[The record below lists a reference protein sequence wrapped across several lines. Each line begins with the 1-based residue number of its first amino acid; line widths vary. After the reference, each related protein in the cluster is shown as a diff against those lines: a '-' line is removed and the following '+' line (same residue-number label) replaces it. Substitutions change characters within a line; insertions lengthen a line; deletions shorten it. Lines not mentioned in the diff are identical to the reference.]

1 MNNCDLL
8 NFRFVDRIEAKKTLH
23 DFINGTSAAPVLWI
37 SGEQGIGIT
46 RLIKEVISKNET
58 ETIDAICSFKDDKD
72 PSQLNE
78 LITAL
83 KKNKS
88 GLGISDFIRNNYSD
102 VLDITKKISTQILK
116 LAGLDIADFV
126 ASFYDSSKLFV
137 DQKKQQHS
145 SLNVLNSYI
154 SHIIKDNTLIV
165 VLEHFTCCNKNYAD
179 AFIQLIINF
188 METQNIYFIIT
199 STNEELESNCNFVT
213 DFLSKIPIQKMK
225 IEPLEDL
232 YIYEILEDK
241 FAISKE
247 DRDIVCQLSKLCN
260 GSPSRL
266 RNTFSNM
273 FMKGDISLS
282 KDSDIAQTVFDKLK
296 KDIASNDLSF
306 KYDEFD
312 LFSRTLLKLII
323 AFKEQASLSLLTKFS
338 SKILEEE
345 FGVKVIEEEILKS
358 AFKLIENGI
367 IGRDDKAYSGHK
379 VKIENSLLRNTI
391 EESIKAEPSYIMF
404 SYWMQKHILENM
416 EDVIASGLS
425 KEMAEYLVA
434 FHSVIGVVPDWV
446 EIAVNYGILQFE
458 KNNIAAAVEFFHH
471 VREQV
476 TSISSDKLIVMANC
490 YFQDGNYDV
499 AEKLLRLIDERK
511 DCQAWE
517 FYYLYCKVARVA
529 EICNLHSQ
537 DVDFIG
543 KSVKLY
549 GKGSKERIIPIENTS
564 VLTILSDYYFIHEE
578 KISDC
583 GYFFVNKYGKR
594 LTEQSVRCMINSY
607 CQTCGISMHI
617 TPHMFRHSFA
627 TLLLEQDVDIRYIQK
642 LLGHSSITTTQ
653 IYTHVTSAKQ
663 KEIIKTKH
671 PRNNLNI
678 N

>member
-1 MNNCDLL
+1 
-8 NFRFVDRIEAKKTLH
+8 
-23 DFINGTSAAPVLWI
+23 
-37 SGEQGIGIT
+37 
-46 RLIKEVISKNET
+46 
-58 ETIDAICSFKDDKD
+58 
-72 PSQLNE
+72 
-78 LITAL
+78 
-83 KKNKS
+83 
-88 GLGISDFIRNNYSD
+88 
-102 VLDITKKISTQILK
+102 
-116 LAGLDIADFV
+116 
-126 ASFYDSSKLFV
+126 
-137 DQKKQQHS
+137 
-145 SLNVLNSYI
+145 
-154 SHIIKDNTLIV
+154 
-165 VLEHFTCCNKNYAD
+165 
-179 AFIQLIINF
+179 

-404 SYWMQKHILENM
+404 YH
-416 EDVIASGLS
+416 
-425 KEMAEYLVA
+425 
-434 FHSVIGVVPDWV
+434 
-446 EIAVNYGILQFE
+446 
-458 KNNIAAAVEFFHH
+458 
-471 VREQV
+471 
-476 TSISSDKLIVMANC
+476 
-490 YFQDGNYDV
+490 
-499 AEKLLRLIDERK
+499 RLK
-511 DCQAWE
+511 
-517 FYYLYCKVARVA
+517 
-529 EICNLHSQ
+529 
-537 DVDFIG
+537 
-543 KSVKLY
+543 
-549 GKGSKERIIPIENTS
+549 
-564 VLTILSDYYFIHEE
+564 
-578 KISDC
+578 
-583 GYFFVNKYGKR
+583 
-594 LTEQSVRCMINSY
+594 QSR
-607 CQTCGISMHI
+607 
-617 TPHMFRHSFA
+617 
-627 TLLLEQDVDIRYIQK
+627 
-642 LLGHSSITTTQ
+642 
-653 IYTHVTSAKQ
+653 
-663 KEIIKTKH
+663 
-671 PRNNLNI
+671 
-678 N
+678 